1 MKVEYVCRGNCKGEI
16 SKGKYYC
23 PICGINLGRE
33 RTDRGRCFCCGKYIA
48 NNPGKIRIIRVGNII
63 LALRKKKCSRCGGE
77 IMFSRG
83 DLVKVLVDLKW
94 VCSCGHEN
102 EFRVKNFTLR
112 KIRNVIEDE
121 YMMKDVSDEDI
132 LLLKLAYESVIRKK
146 KGDKL
151 DEMLRKQRM
160 YSSQLSQKIGRHKRG
175 DEKRIEALAEA
186 IIQEACE
193 LQNLTNWKWWKR
205 TKKEFDVEKAREEL
219 IDIVHFVLDV
229 ALVLGMSADDIYRE
243 YIKKNEINLERLKN
257 GY

>member
-1 MKVEYVCRGNCKGEI
+1 MKVECVCRGNCKGEI

-33 RTDRGRCFCCGKYIA
+33 RTDRGKCFCCGKYIA
-48 NNPGKIRIIRVGNII
+48 NNPRKIRIENTI
-63 LALRKKKCSRCGGE
+63 LALRKKKCSKCGSE
-77 IMFSRG
+77 ILFSRR
-83 DLVKVLVDLKW
+83 DLIKPLADLKW

-102 EFRVKNFTLR
+102 EFRIRNYTFR
-112 KIRNVIEDE
+112 KIRNVVDDE

-132 LLLKLAYESVIRKK
+132 MLLKLAYESVIRKN

-151 DEMLRKQRM
+151 DEMLRRQRT
-160 YSSQLSQKIGRHKRG
+160 YSSQLSQKIGRYKWG
-175 DEKRIEALAEA
+175 DEKRIEALTEA

-193 LQNLTNWKWWKR
+193 LQNLTNWKWWKQ
-205 TKKEFDVEKAREEL
+205 TKKEFDVGKAKEEL

-229 ALVLGMSADDIYRE
+229 ALVLGMSAEDIYRE
-243 YIKKNEINLERLKN
+243 YIKKNKINLERLKN